1 MPTVELAEDYHGIES
16 NVGDG
21 VLDVPHTRYLS
32 NCTDDYSPVGDGVLD
47 VPHDIHQIIRMII
60 QLRKSM
66 ENDIIIYGGKYEKNI

>member
-1 MPTVELAEDYHGIES
+1 MPTAQRTKDYHGIE
-16 NVGDG
+16 ND
-21 VLDVPHTRYLS
+21 
-32 NCTDDYSPVGDGVLD
+32 VGDGVLD